1 MMSSLLGR
9 SLVVAALALSLAA
22 CGSSVRLDEGAA
34 APVDSSANAG
44 ANAAASGTVAQVDTT
59 QGQMGALNDPQ
70 GVLASRSVFF
80 DFDSYSVRAAD
91 RSLVEAHARYLAA
104 NPSVS
109 IRLEGHTDERG
120 TSEYN
125 LALGQRR
132 SEAVRNIMLV
142 LGVRDDQVEA
152 VSFGKEAPRAM
163 GSTEEAWAQNR
174 RVDIVYR

>member
-1 MMSSLLGR
+1 MMSSFLGR
-9 SLVVAALALSLAA
+9 SVLVAFLALGLAA
-22 CGSSVRLDEGAA
+22 CGSSVRLDESAA
-34 APVDSSANAG
+34 APVDASANAG
-44 ANAAASGTVAQVDTT
+44 AGAGGTVAQVDTT

-70 GVLASRSVFF
+70 GVLANRSVFF
-80 DFDSYSVRAAD
+80 DFDSYSVRSSD
-91 RSLVEAHARYLAA
+91 RALVETHARYLAA